1 MLAWLLAR
9 LRAVLF
15 PMPRPALARVPRAS
29 AAPAR
34 RPLRRR
40 TLDL

>member
-1 MLAWLLAR
+1 MLVWLLAR

-15 PMPRPALARVPRAS
+15 PMPRPALVRIQRAS
-29 AAPAR
+29 AALAR

-40 TLDL
+40 TFDL